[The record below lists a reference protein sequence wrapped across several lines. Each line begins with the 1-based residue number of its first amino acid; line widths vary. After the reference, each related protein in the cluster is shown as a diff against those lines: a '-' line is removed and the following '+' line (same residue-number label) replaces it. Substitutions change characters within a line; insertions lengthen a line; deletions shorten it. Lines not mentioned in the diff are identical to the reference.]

1 MRILIGNNQLKKTG
15 GTENFSYA
23 LAVELKRQGYEVEYF
38 TLERGKVS
46 ELFEK
51 AGIPFMSKERYDL
64 VLANHNTVVEKLWQ
78 YGFIVQTCHG
88 TVPELEQPSPFADA
102 FVAVS
107 EEVKNH
113 LKKLGYDST
122 VILNGIDCN
131 RFRPKKSVAQEL
143 TTVLSLCQSDEANKF
158 ISKCCQD
165 AGVGFLKADKYKDN
179 VWKIEDVINQSDLV
193 VGLGRSA
200 YDAMACGR
208 CVIAFDCRHYIGN
221 SLGDGMLTPDNIEES
236 MKCNCSG
243 RAHGLEFDEDAFV
256 GEMKKYSPELAAW
269 SREYALEHL
278 NVENAAGQYLS
289 MCKATNYDSEFFLL
303 KKRMKH
309 AFNVFKENEL
319 GMLVKYENLQKNFKE
334 KNKKHLRAIRLLA
347 WLAALM
353 ATAMVLLLIL

>member
-15 GTENFSYA
+15 GTENFTYA
-23 LAVELKRQGYEVEYF
+23 LAMELKRQGHEVEYF
-38 TLERGKVS
+38 TLEGGKVS

-143 TTVLSLCQSDEANKF
+143 TTVLSLCQSDEANNF

-165 AGVGFLKADKYKDN
+165 A
-179 VWKIEDVINQSDLV
+179 

-221 SLGDGMLTPDNIEES
+221 NLGDGMLTPDNIEES

-269 SREYALEHL
+269 SREYALKHL
-278 NVENAAGQYLS
+278 NVEKAAGQYLS
-289 MCKATNYDSEFFLL
+289 ISKATNYDSEFFLL

-319 GMLVKYENLQKNFKE
+319 GMLVKYENLQKNFKA

-347 WLAALM
+347 WFAALM